1 MIGRE
6 PSNLVF
12 AVSAAIDVIVVCGAV
27 WWATDR
33 PPVWA
38 RLVGAL
44 VGAVALLAVKDVV
57 LVIAGLEA
65 RWGTVHV
72 VWLDLVI
79 VVPLAGLVLLVR
91 ARGWALRLVA
101 IGACLLAPVGAYA
114 SFVEPSRLVV
124 ERATVPLSADRDG
137 TRPVRL
143 GVMSDLQFEHV
154 GAHERKAIATLM
166 RQQPDVILIAGD
178 FHQGSLKSLE
188 EGLSDIRELLRGLHA
203 PGGVFA
209 VQGDA
214 ESMEKLRW
222 MTEHTG
228 VRVLDNDVVR
238 ERVAGRRLTIAG
250 VPIAYRSPRAQRTA
264 RALEAAPGKGDVR
277 ILLAHR
283 PDVVYGLRPR
293 SRVDL
298 VVAGHTHGGQIQLPG
313 IGPLSIASSVPRS
326 VGAGGLHSLDGRRL
340 YVTRGV
346 GVERGQAPRLRFGDA
361 PEVSVLTLR

>member
-1 MIGRE
+1 
-6 PSNLVF
+6 
-12 AVSAAIDVIVVCGAV
+12 
-27 WWATDR
+27 
-33 PPVWA
+33 
-38 RLVGAL
+38 
-44 VGAVALLAVKDVV
+44 
-57 LVIAGLEA
+57 
-65 RWGTVHV
+65 
-72 VWLDLVI
+72 
-79 VVPLAGLVLLVR
+79 
-91 ARGWALRLVA
+91 LRLVA

-124 ERATVPLSADRDG
+124 ERATVPLSADREG
-137 TRPVRL
+137 ERPVRL

-154 GAHERKAIATLM
+154 GAHEREAVATMM
-166 RQQPDVILIAGD
+166 RQKPDLILIAGD

-188 EGLSDIRELLRGLHA
+188 QGIPDIRELLRELDA

-222 MTEHTG
+222 MTDRTG
-228 VRVLDNDVVR
+228 VRVLSNDLVR

-250 VPIAYRSPRAQRTA
+250 VPLAYWSPRAERTA
-264 RALEAAPGKGDVR
+264 RALEAAPGKADVR

-283 PDVVYGLRPR
+283 PDVVYGLRPH

-346 GVERGQAPRLRFGDA
+346 GVERGQAPKIRFGDS